1 VLNKILTIYRMLEPE
16 NPDMIYFSSFP
27 YFWKGNNEVTLSMIK
42 KAMKAGFFD
51 MEQLNKDFPES
62 ITSKLN

>member
-1 VLNKILTIYRMLEPE
+1 MLEPE